1 MLQKHFATSDQI
13 AEIDRLSEAR
23 RSGTTGEAETADAE
37 LDRFLRAHGVTLGQY
52 DSAIM
57 DRISE
62 EWGLDDAD
70 RRRARANAQVNA
82 APIDRCCP
90 ACALLISSG
99 CKDSNAIYLPH
110 VPRPQVALN
119 GG

>member
-70 RRRARANAQVNA
+70 RRRARANV
-82 APIDRCCP
+82 R
-90 ACALLISSG
+90 
-99 CKDSNAIYLPH
+99 
-110 VPRPQVALN
+110 
-119 GG
+119 